1 MGLYGTIISK
11 KIILSTTFFE
21 EFEYLDNLSTYLLNE
36 QGGKFPKSTTQQFFN
51 CNKANNNLMI
61 VSDWQNFIL

>member
-1 MGLYGTIISK
+1 MVKWDYMALLYLK

-21 EFEYLDNLSTYLLNE
+21 EFEYLDNLSTYLLIE

-51 CNKANNNLMI
+51 CNKANK
-61 VSDWQNFIL
+61 

>member
-36 QGGKFPKSTTQQFFN
+36 QGGKFPKSNTQQFFN
-51 CNKANNNLMI
+51 CNKANK
-61 VSDWQNFIL
+61 